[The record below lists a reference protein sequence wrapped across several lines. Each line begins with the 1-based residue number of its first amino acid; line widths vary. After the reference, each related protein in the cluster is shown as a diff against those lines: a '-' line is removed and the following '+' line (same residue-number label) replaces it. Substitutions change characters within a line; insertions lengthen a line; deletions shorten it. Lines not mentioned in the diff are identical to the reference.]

1 MITMKQEQFLAI
13 TEIWLN
19 MALQLQAIVKQ
30 AYHMY
35 INLQRTAF
43 KCRFRAQ
50 GMEFSPRRPF
60 KSFRVFDN
68 KRL

>member
-35 INLQRTAF
+35 INL
-43 KCRFRAQ
+43 
-50 GMEFSPRRPF
+50 
-60 KSFRVFDN
+60 
-68 KRL
+68 